1 MEYNK
6 KYGIGQYQ
14 SMDQQVRFCL
24 TVLSHNNIQNNR
36 YLKAIESIVH
46 QKYKNYHIVFID
58 DASSDENL

>member
-14 SMDQQVRFCL
+14 SIDQQVRFCL

-46 QKYKNYHIVFID
+46 QKYNNYHIVFID

>member
-14 SMDQQVRFCL
+14 SIDQQVRFCL

-46 QKYKNYHIVFID
+46 QKYSNYHIVFID
-58 DASSDENL
+58 DASSD